1 MSSVTF
7 LASAVLTVCVL
18 HAVDQ
23 NMADAVNKIGLDIDK
38 NIEVNQPDNVKFE
51 QLIKPADAKIFTPNA
66 QVFSPKKTESSL
78 TNTEQEK
85 RIVAKNTS
93 AI

>member
-7 LASAVLTVCVL
+7 LASAALTVCVL

-23 NMADAVNKIGLDIDK
+23 NMADAVNKVTLNESEK
-38 NIEVNQPDNVKFE
+38 VEVNQVDKFNFE
-51 QLIKPADAKIFTPNA
+51 KVIKPAEAKALTPSAQLFNA
-66 QVFSPKKTESSL
+66 NKTESL
-78 TNTEQEK
+78 VTKPNEEK
-85 RIVAKNTS
+85 RIFAKNTN

>member
-23 NMADAVNKIGLDIDK
+23 NMEDAVQRIGDNFHEKTEINQAD
-38 NIEVNQPDNVKFE
+38 NIRFQQV
-51 QLIKPADAKIFTPNA
+51 IKPVDAQVFTPNA
-66 QVFSPKKTESSL
+66 QVFGVKKVESSVPSSVS
-78 TNTEQEK
+78 EK
-85 RIVAKNTS
+85 QVVAKSSN

>member
-7 LASAVLTVCVL
+7 LASAVLTVCIL

-23 NMADAVNKIGLDIDK
+23 NMADAVNKVGLDID
-38 NIEVNQPDNVKFE
+38 NNVELNQPDNVKFE
-51 QLIKPADAKIFTPNA
+51 RLIKPVDAKIFTPNA
-66 QVFSPKKTESSL
+66 QVFNPKKADSSF
-78 TNTEQEK
+78 TNPEQNK
-85 RIVAKNTS
+85 RIVAKNTN

>member
-7 LASAVLTVCVL
+7 LASAVLTVCIL

-23 NMADAVNKIGLDIDK
+23 NMEDAVQRIGS
-38 NIEVNQPDNVKFE
+38 NIEPKVEVNQPDSVKF
-51 QLIKPADAKIFTPNA
+51 QQVIKPVDAQAFTPSA
-66 QVFSPKKTESSL
+66 QVFSPKKMESL
-78 TNTEQEK
+78 LPNAEAEK
-85 RIVAKNTS
+85 RVAAKNTN

>member
-38 NIEVNQPDNVKFE
+38 NVEINQPDNVKFE

-66 QVFSPKKTESSL
+66 QVFNPKKAESMLVSP
-78 TNTEQEK
+78 EQDK
-85 RIVAKNTS
+85 RMMAKNTN